1 MFQYGEEQMHVSVNV
16 EIQGNFK
23 RFSSGVWTVDVLW
36 SGFPPVQ
43 TSDFLTELE
52 RKRVK
57 KNWSFS
63 TRFVPTLIFFF
74 YIPKLTKHR
83 KTRPRWTSPKNS
95 TKTTFSNKCLLEKC
109 SVLKKHLTNPW
120 NLSSHIFYN
129 ILKYI
134 KYIFRNRSYSL

>member
-57 KNWSFS
+57 KIEVLQHVSFQHW
-63 TRFVPTLIFFF
+63 FFF
-74 YIPKLTKHR
+74 FLYSKTNKTSKDTSSMDISEKLNKDDIL
-83 KTRPRWTSPKNS
+83 KQMPLGEVFSPK
-95 TKTTFSNKCLLEKC
+95 KTPDKSMKSFFT
-109 SVLKKHLTNPW
+109 
-120 NLSSHIFYN
+120 Y
-129 ILKYI
+129 IL
-134 KYIFRNRSYSL
+134 

>member
-57 KNWSFS
+57 KIEVLQHVSFQHW
-63 TRFVPTLIFFF
+63 FFF
-74 YIPKLTKHR
+74 SYIPKLTKHR